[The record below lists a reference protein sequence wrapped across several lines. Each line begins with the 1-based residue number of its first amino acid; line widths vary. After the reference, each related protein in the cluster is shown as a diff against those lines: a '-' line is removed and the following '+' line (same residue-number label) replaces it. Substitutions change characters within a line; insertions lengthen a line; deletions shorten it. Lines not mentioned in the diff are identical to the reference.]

1 MNNDLST
8 IPPLFASLRGQL
20 ELPGVILIPQT
31 YPVGK
36 AAETLEL
43 ISALSDAE
51 EWRNR
56 LWHLPSLAK
65 FAR

>member
-1 MNNDLST
+1 M
-8 IPPLFASLRGQL
+8 RGRR

-31 YPVGK
+31 YPVRM

-43 ISALSDAE
+43 IWALSDAG

-56 LWHLPSLAK
+56 LWHLPSLAE

>member
-1 MNNDLST
+1 
-8 IPPLFASLRGQL
+8 
-20 ELPGVILIPQT
+20 VILIPQT
-31 YPVGK
+31 FSVRM

-43 ISALSDAE
+43 IWALTGPE

-56 LWHLPSLAK
+56 LWHLPSLAE